1 MRDWSTLSLD
11 WGVLLI
17 HSNLSHVE
25 EGLWILSF
33 LTPLPRGWGMQHAQE
48 GPIYTSLIFHAS
60 LVTEEFS
67 GLGRFPQATTD
78 VFFYASS
85 S

>member
-1 MRDWSTLSLD
+1 
-11 WGVLLI
+11 
-17 HSNLSHVE
+17 
-25 EGLWILSF
+25 
-33 LTPLPRGWGMQHAQE
+33 MQHAQE

-78 VFFYASS
+78 VFFSMPHHPREFLIPSHFHLYSGPLFLYEV
-85 S
+85 